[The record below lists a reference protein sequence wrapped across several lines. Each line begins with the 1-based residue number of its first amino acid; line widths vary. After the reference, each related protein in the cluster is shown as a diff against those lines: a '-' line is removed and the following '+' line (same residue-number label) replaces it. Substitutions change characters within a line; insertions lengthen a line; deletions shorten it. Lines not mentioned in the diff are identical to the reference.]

1 MSATKD
7 GDTGRW
13 MSQIRVTDWTGKT
26 IHKKKRGFATKKEAL
41 QWERDFISQSTGSL
55 GMTFGD
61 FISLYVKDMEHR
73 LKPSTV
79 ASKKWLIDLKVTPF
93 FKKIPLNEIKPTDV
107 RQWQNSL
114 TSYRDENG
122 KPYAQTYLK
131 CINNQ
136 LTAIFNYAVKYYGLK
151 ENPCHKAGSMGK
163 KKADE
168 MQGRV
173 SDLYREHERPPRQLH
188 GIHDHVLHG
197 NSGGRA
203 AGAHAVGHR
212 LREEDPDGEQELSA
226 PRQRGYYH
234 HSENTEKHPYYPYS
248 RRSLQLFAGVY
259 VPLLRTAK

>member
-1 MSATKD
+1 MSVTKD

-26 IHKKKRGFATKKEAL
+26 IRKKKRGFATKKEAL

-61 FISLYVKDMEHR
+61 FIALYVKDMEHR

-93 FKKIPLNEIKPTDV
+93 FKKIPLNEIKPTHV

-122 KPYAQTYLK
+122 KPYTQTYLK

-168 MQGRV
+168 MLFWTKDEFTKFVECVADKPMAYVAYNTLFWTGLRIGELMALTRA
-173 SDLYREHERPPRQLH
+173 DL
-188 GIHDHVLHG
+188 D
-197 NSGGRA
+197 
-203 AGAHAVGHR
+203 
-212 LREEDPDGEQELSA
+212 
-226 PRQRGYYH
+226 
-234 HSENTEKHPYYPYS
+234 
-248 RRSLQLFAGVY
+248 F
-259 VPLLRTAK
+259 TAKTLTVSKSYQRIEDRDVITPPKTPKSNRTVSIPDFLLSLIHI

>member
-1 MSATKD
+1 MSVTKD

-26 IHKKKRGFATKKEAL
+26 IHKKKRGFTTKKEAL

-61 FISLYVKDMEHR
+61 FITLYVKDMEHR

-93 FKKIPLNEIKPTDV
+93 FKKIPLNEIKPTHV

-151 ENPCHKAGSMGK
+151 EKPS
-163 KKADE
+163 
-168 MQGRV
+168 
-173 SDLYREHERPPRQLH
+173 RQLH
-188 GIHDHVLHG
+188 GIYDHVLHG
-197 NSGGRA
+197 DPGGRT
-203 AGAHAVGHR
+203 AGAHTVGHR

-234 HSENTEKHPYYPYS
+234 HSENTEKHPHYPHS
-248 RRSLQLFAGVY
+248 RRSLHLFAGVY